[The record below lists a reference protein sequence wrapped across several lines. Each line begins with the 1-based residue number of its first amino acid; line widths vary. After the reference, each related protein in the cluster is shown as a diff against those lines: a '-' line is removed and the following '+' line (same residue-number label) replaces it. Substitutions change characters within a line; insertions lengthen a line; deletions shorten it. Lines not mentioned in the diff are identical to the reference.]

1 MSDDEEMREAPPS
14 APADAGGQAARRLR
28 LPSRVAVVSVA
39 LGALVIGGAGLGL
52 ALSDAGAAAPAPA
65 PAAAGCSSPG
75 PRLTVQGTGQA
86 SAAPDVLTAVFGFS
100 TTASSS
106 TAALSQNNGEVN
118 QALQALSA
126 NGVATSDV
134 QTTGLSLAA
143 QYVYPQGGVPVLTG
157 YAVTNTVTATL
168 RDVSTAGAAIDAVVG
183 ALGNAVQING
193 LTFSFANPSQVEDQ
207 ARADAVHQ
215 AVAHAGAMAVAAGR
229 RLGPVCSLTDDTQPD
244 FVEPNSDL
252 NYAQAGVAKGAAVP
266 VEPGMQSETDQVTLV
281 YALERG

>member
-1 MSDDEEMREAPPS
+1 MKPRHPLQRMREGRQ
-14 APADAGGQAARRLR
+14 PAAGGSRAGSPSSRSPWAR
-28 LPSRVAVVSVA
+28 
-39 LGALVIGGAGLGL
+39 LVIGGAGLGL

-143 QYVYPQGGVPVLTG
+143 QYVYPQGGVPS
-157 YAVTNTVTATL
+157 ADRL
-168 RDVSTAGAAIDAVVG
+168 RG
-183 ALGNAVQING
+183 
-193 LTFSFANPSQVEDQ
+193 DQ
-207 ARADAVHQ
+207 HGDGDLARRVD
-215 AVAHAGAMAVAAGR
+215 R
-229 RLGPVCSLTDDTQPD
+229 R
-244 FVEPNSDL
+244 
-252 NYAQAGVAKGAAVP
+252 
-266 VEPGMQSETDQVTLV
+266 
-281 YALERG
+281 RRH

>member
-1 MSDDEEMREAPPS
+1 MSDDEEMHGAPPS
-14 APADAGGQAARRLR
+14 APADAGRRR
-28 LPSRVAVVSVA
+28 AHWRPGRVAGAWVA

-52 ALSDAGAAAPAPA
+52 ALSDAGAAAPPTAPV
-65 PAAAGCSSPG
+65 AAGCSSPG

-106 TAALSQNNGEVN
+106 TAALSQDNGEVN
-118 QALQALSA
+118 QALQALTA
-126 NGVATSDV
+126 NGVASNDV
-134 QTTGLSLAA
+134 QTTGLTLAA
-143 QYVYPQGGVPVLTG
+143 QYIYPQGRAPELTG

-168 RDVSTAGAAIDAVVG
+168 RDVSTSGAAIDAVVG

-193 LTFSFANPSQVEDQ
+193 LTFSFANPAQVEDE

-215 AVAHAGAMAVAAGR
+215 AVTHAGAMADAAGR
-229 RLGPVCSLTDDTQPD
+229 RLGPVCSLTDDSQPD
-244 FVEPNSDL
+244 VVEPNADL
-252 NYAQAGVAKGAAVP
+252 NYADAGAAKSAAVP

>member
-1 MSDDEEMREAPPS
+1 MSDDEEMHGASAS
-14 APADAGGQAARRLR
+14 APADAGGRRAHWRPGRVTAA
-28 LPSRVAVVSVA
+28 SVA

-52 ALSDAGAAAPAPA
+52 ALSDAGAAAPGTAPV
-65 PAAAGCSSPG
+65 AAGCSSPG

-100 TTASSS
+100 TTAGSS

-126 NGVATSDV
+126 NGVASNDV
-134 QTTGLSLAA
+134 QTTGLTLAA
-143 QYVYPQGGVPVLTG
+143 QYIYPQGRAPELTG

-168 RDVSTAGAAIDAVVG
+168 RDVSTSGAAIDAVVG

-193 LTFSFANPSQVEDQ
+193 LTFSFANPAQVEDE
-207 ARADAVHQ
+207 ARSDAVHQ
-215 AVAHAGAMAVAAGR
+215 AVTHAGAMAAAAGR
-229 RLGPVCSLTDDTQPD
+229 RLGPVCSLTDDTQPNG
-244 FVEPNSDL
+244 VEPNADL
-252 NYAQAGVAKGAAVP
+252 NYDDAGPAKGAAVP

>member
-1 MSDDEEMREAPPS
+1 MADDEEMREAPPT
-14 APADAGGQAARRLR
+14 APADGGGQRARRR
-28 LPSRVAVVSVA
+28 QPGRVAVVSVA
-39 LGALVIGGAGLGL
+39 LGALVIGGSGLGL
-52 ALSDAGAAAPAPA
+52 ALSDAGAAAPGPV
-65 PAAAGCSSPG
+65 PAAAGCNSPG

-126 NGVATSDV
+126 NGVATTDV

-143 QYVYPQGGVPVLTG
+143 QYVYPQGGVPRLTG

-168 RDVSTAGAAIDAVVG
+168 REVSTAGAAIDAVVG

-193 LTFSFANPSQVEDQ
+193 LTFSFANPAQVEDE

-215 AVAHAGAMAVAAGR
+215 AVAHAGAMAAAAGR

-244 FVEPNSDL
+244 LVGPNPEL
-252 NYAQAGVAKGAAVP
+252 NYAQAGAAKSAAVP